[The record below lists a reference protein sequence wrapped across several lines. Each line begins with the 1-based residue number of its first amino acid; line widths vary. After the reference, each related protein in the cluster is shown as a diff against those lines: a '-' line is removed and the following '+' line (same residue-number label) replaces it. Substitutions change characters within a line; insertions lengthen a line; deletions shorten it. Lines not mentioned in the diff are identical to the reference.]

1 MWRPWGSK
9 PETFNF
15 NSCAERLQEVI
26 CLIQIIRNVRYCGNI
41 LEFKN
46 VVNDLFFKYFDVNN

>member
-1 MWRPWGSK
+1 MK
-9 PETFNF
+9 PYLRRKPPRKTARDNF
-15 NSCAERLQEVI
+15 
-26 CLIQIIRNVRYCGNI
+26 LIQIIRNVCYCGKI

>member
-1 MWRPWGSK
+1 MGF
-9 PETFNF
+9 ETFNF
-15 NSCAERLQEVI
+15 NSCAENRAERLQEI
-26 CLIQIIRNVRYCGNI
+26 IFLIQIIKNVCYYGNI